1 VAVSESESM
10 ARRSLTGLISRCM
23 AWLADQSDR
32 SIAQRMAGTAF
43 LIRVANAGVVF
54 LTQILLARWMGRF
67 EFGVYVSVW
76 AWITALGPLVP
87 LGLAY
92 SAMRFIPEYRARHD
106 DDGLRGFLSGSR
118 LFCFSTGTIAAA
130 LVAGAVLVLVLGNR
144 VAAHHMIPFLIASLA
159 LPMFT
164 LGAAQDGIARSFN
177 WIDLALGPTY
187 VIQPLLIL
195 GIVAAIHL
203 LGGPATATAIL
214 ATAGAAMW
222 AAVLVQTIVLRQRIG
237 RAVAPGPRRYELGV
251 WLKTALPIFLVDSF
265 FYLLFSVDILILQ
278 AFVNPQ
284 DVAVYYAAT
293 KTLALIHFIYF
304 AVGAASAHRFSEY
317 HVAGDRGKLESFI
330 ADTIRWMFWPSVGLG
345 LVLIVLGKPI
355 LMLFGAGFAT
365 GYPLICIIM
374 VGLLARASVGPAERV
389 LNMTGQQSACAFV
402 YATALAVNVTLC
414 FLLIPRFGLTG
425 AATATATA
433 VTVESG
439 LLFLAV
445 KRRLGV
451 AMSIFAGL
459 FTR

>member
-1 VAVSESESM
+1 MAVSESESV
-10 ARRSLTGLISRCM
+10 ARKSLGRLVARGM

-32 SIAQRMAGTAF
+32 SVAQRIAGTAF

-54 LTQILLARWMGRF
+54 ITQILLARWMGRF

-76 AWITALGPLVP
+76 AWVTALGPLAP
-87 LGLAY
+87 LGVAY
-92 SAMRFIPEYRARHD
+92 SATRFIPEYRARHD

-118 LFCFSTGTIAAA
+118 RFCFATGTIAAV
-130 LVAGAVLVLVLGNR
+130 LVAGGVLVLGDR
-144 VAAHHMIPFLIASLA
+144 LPAHQMVPFLIACIA
-159 LPMFT
+159 LPIFT
-164 LGAAQDGIARSFN
+164 LSAAQDGIARSFN

-195 GIVAAIHL
+195 AIVAGIYL
-203 LGGPATATAIL
+203 LGGPATAVAML
-214 ATAGAAMW
+214 ATACAAMW
-222 AAVLVQTIVLRQRIG
+222 TAVLVQLIVLQRRI
-237 RAVAPGPRRYELGV
+237 RSEVAPGPRRYELGV
-251 WLKTALPIFLVDSF
+251 WLRTALPIFLVDSF

-330 ADTIRWMFWPSVGLG
+330 ADTTRWMFWPSVALG
-345 LVLIVLGKPI
+345 FVLVVLGKPI
-355 LMLFGAGFAT
+355 LMLFGTGFEA

-402 YATALAVNVTLC
+402 YATALAVNVALC

-425 AATATATA
+425 AAAATATA
-433 VTVESG
+433 VVVESG
-439 LLFLAV
+439 LLLLAV

-451 AMSIFAGL
+451 TMSVFAGM
-459 FTR
+459 FARAA

>member
-1 VAVSESESM
+1 MTVSESESGARKSVARLIARGM
-10 ARRSLTGLISRCM
+10 ARLT
-23 AWLADQSDR
+23 DKSDR
-32 SIAQRMAGTAF
+32 SIAQRVAGTAF

-76 AWITALGPLVP
+76 AWVTALGPLAP
-87 LGLAY
+87 LGVAY
-92 SAMRFIPEYRARHD
+92 SAMRFIPEYRARND
-106 DDGLRGFLSGSR
+106 DAGLRGFLAGSR
-118 LFCFSTGTIAAA
+118 WFCFTTGTIAAA
-130 LVAGAVLVLVLGNR
+130 LVAGVVYLLGDR
-144 VAAHHMIPFLIASLA
+144 VPAHQMLPFLIACLA
-159 LPMFT
+159 LPIFT
-164 LGAAQDGIARSFN
+164 VSAAQDGIARSFN
-177 WIDLALGPTY
+177 WIDLALGPNY

-195 GIVAAIHL
+195 AIVATIHL
-203 LGGPATATAIL
+203 VGGPATAVAML
-214 ATAGAAMW
+214 AAACTAMW
-222 AAVLVQTIVLRQRIG
+222 TAVLVQTAMLQRRIRG
-237 RAVAPGPRRYELGV
+237 QVTPGPRRYEVGV

-284 DVAVYYAAT
+284 DIAVYYAAT

-330 ADTIRWMFWPSVGLG
+330 ADTTRWMFWPSVALG
-345 LVLIVLGKPI
+345 LFLVVLGKPI
-355 LMLFGAGFAT
+355 LMLFGAGFES

-402 YATALAVNVTLC
+402 YATALAVNVALC

-425 AATATATA
+425 AAAATATA
-433 VTVESG
+433 VVVESG

-445 KRRLGV
+445 KRRLGFT
-451 AMSIFAGL
+451 MSVLAGA
-459 FTR
+459 FKR

>member
-1 VAVSESESM
+1 MEREGM
-10 ARRSLTGLISRCM
+10 ARRSLAGLIRRGM

-92 SAMRFIPEYRARHD
+92 SAMRFIPEYRAHHD

-118 LFCFSTGTIAAA
+118 LFCFSTGTAAA
-130 LVAGAVLVLVLGNR
+130 VLVAGAVLVLGNR
-144 VAAHHMIPFLIASLA
+144 VPAHHMIPFLIASLA
-159 LPMFT
+159 LPVFT

-195 GIVAAIHL
+195 AIVAAIHL
-203 LGGPATATAIL
+203 LGGPATATAMM

-222 AAVLVQTIVLRQRIG
+222 AAVLVQTIVLKQRIG
-237 RAVAPGPRRYELGV
+237 RTVAPGPRRYELGV
-251 WLKTALPIFLVDSF
+251 WLRTALPIFLVDSF

-317 HVAGDRGKLESFI
+317 HVAGDRGKLEGFI

-345 LVLIVLGKPI
+345 LVLVVLGKPI
-355 LMLFGAGFAT
+355 LMLFGAGFET

-414 FLLIPRFGLTG
+414 FLLIPRYGLIG

-445 KRRLGV
+445 RRRLGV
-451 AMSIFAGL
+451 AMSVFAGL